1 MHETKEQNQDQLSM
15 VAEANNA
22 EEMNASPSDT
32 NIPGNAGDLGKNK
45 KGKKI
50 IPSKLV
56 KPLAIVA
63 IAVLLLGGISV
74 LAYKN
79 ISLLVAAKVGNSFV
93 TRKELNDKLLRTY
106 GQAMLDQLVDE
117 RIISQGV
124 AESGAT
130 FTQEEFDAKI
140 ADIESQVQT
149 GTGMSLD
156 AYLES
161 RSLPREDFEKNI
173 KMQLQLEN
181 MLAPTLKVE
190 DDAVDT
196 FIEEKGEYLTGE
208 TEEEKRAEAVEI
220 LLDQELGT
228 AFQTWLEEQ
237 KTKVSVSTFLK

>member
-1 MHETKEQNQDQLSM
+1 
-15 VAEANNA
+15 
-22 EEMNASPSDT
+22 
-32 NIPGNAGDLGKNK
+32 
-45 KGKKI
+45 
-50 IPSKLV
+50 
-56 KPLAIVA
+56 
-63 IAVLLLGGISV
+63 
-74 LAYKN
+74 
-79 ISLLVAAKVGNSFV
+79 
-93 TRKELNDKLLRTY
+93 
-106 GQAMLDQLVDE
+106 MLDQLVDE